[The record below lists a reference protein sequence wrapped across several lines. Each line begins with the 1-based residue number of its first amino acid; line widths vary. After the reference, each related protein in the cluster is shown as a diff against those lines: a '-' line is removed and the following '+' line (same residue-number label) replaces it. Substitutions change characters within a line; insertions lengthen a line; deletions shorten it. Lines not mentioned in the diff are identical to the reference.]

1 MRLIH
6 LMSGCVFCVIGVFSD
21 PIVLMRRRHQMWFAY
36 SPNYWRNM
44 CSIGR
49 KSREHIK
56 DQSRAISV
64 CNYRI
69 YLWITSPL
77 CKCAHCGLIYKKV
90 RLKILFYVLS
100 LPFFVSR
107 KNWFCAITDFYEF
120 CAFFFEWNFLDLLI
134 VNSLYHCLV
143 RIKGC
148 FEIEVLK

>member
-1 MRLIH
+1 MGLTSLIKWIWLKSVNTMRLIH

-77 CKCAHCGLIYKKV
+77 CKCVHCGLILEKGKTWN
-90 RLKILFYVLS
+90 FYFTKCT
-100 LPFFVSR
+100 FFISH
-107 KNWFCAITDFYEF
+107 KNGFGAITDLWIF
-120 CAFFFEWNFLDLLI
+120 CVKFFSREQFFWFNHSD
-134 VNSLYHCLV
+134 
-143 RIKGC
+143 
-148 FEIEVLK
+148 